1 MGLFTNENID
11 DLGKEEIV
19 NQTKIKNAESI
30 ETFFKE
36 INTGFGGYKAKYIDV
51 LYFVDS
57 PTYRRIARN
66 FNGDYNMTEESSPM
80 TVEDYSKASHIPD
93 NLIFDN
99 AFRIING
106 HIKQEDVPCFIPRIY
121 CVPYDKDYFGKED
134 PIGILY
140 EPTRFTEVIRIDPLS
155 NHDVDNV
162 YKIETK
168 KVRNSDYIEYI
179 KYIRDSV
186 ADSCLAG
193 FDSVEINNNK
203 KLVDGYDND
212 NFVIIADTCKTSL
225 VSRNTKDTIYSIMD
239 KIRNNTSNNILASEL
254 LARVFLKNTYI
265 LSRAEL
271 YSPPE
276 CYPKEEI
283 SIYDIQYTIGLDHGE
298 RTLYLIEV
306 GSKEKTYSNT
316 SYIDENNI
324 SKDPGLL
331 YCAKESFLLFIK
343 DLRRVIEM
351 FILIAAF
358 ITLSVI
364 IYILLI
370 PK

>member
-1 MGLFTNENID
+1 MGLFTNEDID
-11 DLGKEEIV
+11 DLEKEEVIID
-19 NQTKIKNAESI
+19 QPKIKNAESI

-36 INTGFGGYKAKYIDV
+36 INTGFGGNNAKYIDV
-51 LYFVDS
+51 LYFVDT

-99 AFRIING
+99 AFRVINA
-106 HIKQEDVPCFIPRIY
+106 HIKQEDVPLFIPRIY
-121 CVPYDKDYFGKED
+121 CVPYDKDYFSKED

-168 KVRNSDYIEYI
+168 KVRNSEYI
-179 KYIRDSV
+179 KYLHNIRYFGSD
-186 ADSCLAG
+186 LAG
-193 FDSVEINNNK
+193 FNEVKINDNK
-203 KLVDGYDND
+203 KLIDSYDND
-212 NFVIIADTCKTSL
+212 NFVIIADTCRTSL
-225 VSRNTKDTIYSIMD
+225 ISRDTKNTIYSIMD
-239 KIRNNTSNNILASEL
+239 KIRNNNNNNTLACDL

-265 LSRAEL
+265 LARGEL

-276 CYPKEEI
+276 YYPKEEI
-283 SIYDIQYTIGLDHGE
+283 SIYDIQYSIGLDHGE

-306 GSKEKTYSNT
+306 GSKIKEYNSN
-316 SYIDENNI
+316 SYIDESNNNPYNIRCVDMINSVKETLII
-324 SKDPGLL
+324 SILAITTIAIL
-331 YCAKESFLLFIK
+331 IYSFLTK
-343 DLRRVIEM
+343 
-351 FILIAAF
+351 
-358 ITLSVI
+358 
-364 IYILLI
+364 
-370 PK
+370 

>member
-1 MGLFTNENID
+1 MGLFTNEDID
-11 DLGKEEIV
+11 DLEKEEIID
-19 NQTKIKNAESI
+19 QLKIKNAESI

-51 LYFVDS
+51 LYFVDP

-99 AFRIING
+99 AFRAINA
-106 HIKQEDVPCFIPRIY
+106 HIKQEDVPLFIPRIY

-168 KVRNSDYIEYI
+168 KVRNSDYI
-179 KYIRDSV
+179 KYLHDIRYFGSD
-186 ADSCLAG
+186 LAG
-193 FDSVEINNNK
+193 FDEVKINDNK
-203 KLVDGYDND
+203 KLVNSYDND
-212 NFVIIADTCKTSL
+212 NFVIIADTCRTSL
-225 VSRNTKDTIYSIMD
+225 ISRNTKDTIYSIMD
-239 KIRNNTSNNILASEL
+239 KIRNNNNNNTLACDL

-265 LSRAEL
+265 LARGEL

-276 CYPKEEI
+276 YYPKEEI
-283 SIYDIQYTIGLDHGE
+283 SIYDIQYSIGLDHGE

-306 GSKEKTYSNT
+306 GSKIKDYNSN
-316 SYIDENNI
+316 SYIDESNNNPYNI
-324 SKDPGLL
+324 SCVDKINSI
-331 YCAKESFLLFIK
+331 KETLIIAILAITIIAILIYSFLTK
-343 DLRRVIEM
+343 
-351 FILIAAF
+351 
-358 ITLSVI
+358 
-364 IYILLI
+364 
-370 PK
+370 

>member
-11 DLGKEEIV
+11 DLGKEEIID
-19 NQTKIKNAESI
+19 QSKIKNAESI

-36 INTGFGGYKAKYIDV
+36 INTGFGGYKARYIDV
-51 LYFVDS
+51 LYFVDP

-66 FNGDYNMTEESSPM
+66 FNGDYNITEESTPM

-93 NLIFDN
+93 NIIFDN
-99 AFRIING
+99 AFRVING

-121 CVPYDKDYFGKED
+121 CVPYDKDYFNKED

-140 EPTRFTEVIRIDPLS
+140 ESTRFTEVIRIDPLS

-168 KVRNSDYIEYI
+168 KVRNSEYIEYLNNI
-179 KYIRDSV
+179 MEFGSD
-186 ADSCLAG
+186 LAG
-193 FDSVEINNNK
+193 FDEVKINDNK
-203 KLVDGYDND
+203 KLVDSYDN
-212 NFVIIADTCKTSL
+212 NSFVIIADTCRTSL
-225 VSRNTKDTIYSIMD
+225 ISRNTKDTIYSIMD
-239 KIRNNTSNNILASEL
+239 KIRNSNSNNILASDL

-265 LSRAEL
+265 LARAEL

-283 SIYDIQYTIGLDHGE
+283 SIYDIQYSIGLDHGE

-306 GSKEKTYSNT
+306 GSKIKGYNSN
-316 SYIDENNI
+316 SYIDESNNI
-324 SKDPGLL
+324 PHNIGCVDKINSI
-331 YCAKESFLLFIK
+331 KETLIIAILAITTIAILIYSFLTK
-343 DLRRVIEM
+343 
-351 FILIAAF
+351 
-358 ITLSVI
+358 
-364 IYILLI
+364 
-370 PK
+370 

>member
-1 MGLFTNENID
+1 MGLFTNEDID
-11 DLGKEEIV
+11 DLEKEEVIID
-19 NQTKIKNAESI
+19 QPKIKNAESI

-36 INTGFGGYKAKYIDV
+36 INTGFGGYNAKYIDV
-51 LYFVDS
+51 LYFADP

-99 AFRIING
+99 AFRVINA
-106 HIKQEDVPCFIPRIY
+106 HIKQEDVPLFIPRIY
-121 CVPYDKDYFGKED
+121 CVPYDKDYFNKED

-140 EPTRFTEVIRIDPLS
+140 EPTRFTEVIRIDPIS

-168 KVRNSDYIEYI
+168 KVRNSDYI
-179 KYIRDSV
+179 KYLHDIRYFGSD
-186 ADSCLAG
+186 LAG
-193 FDSVEINNNK
+193 FDEVKINDNK
-203 KLVDGYDND
+203 KLVDSYDND
-212 NFVIIADTCKTSL
+212 NFVIIADTCRTSL
-225 VSRNTKDTIYSIMD
+225 ISRNAKDTIYSIMD
-239 KIRNNTSNNILASEL
+239 KIRNNNNSNTLACDL

-265 LSRAEL
+265 LARGEL

-283 SIYDIQYTIGLDHGE
+283 SIYDIQYSIGLDHGE

-306 GSKEKTYSNT
+306 GSKIKEYNSN
-316 SYIDENNI
+316 SYIDESNNNPYNI
-324 SKDPGLL
+324 SCVDKINSI
-331 YCAKESFLLFIK
+331 KETLIIAILAITTIAILIYSFLTK
-343 DLRRVIEM
+343 
-351 FILIAAF
+351 
-358 ITLSVI
+358 
-364 IYILLI
+364 
-370 PK
+370 

>member
-1 MGLFTNENID
+1 MGLFTNEDID
-11 DLGKEEIV
+11 DLEKEEIID
-19 NQTKIKNAESI
+19 QPKIKNAESI

-51 LYFVDS
+51 LYFVDP

-66 FNGDYNMTEESSPM
+66 FNGAYDMIEESNPM

-99 AFRIING
+99 AFRVINA
-106 HIKQEDVPCFIPRIY
+106 HIKQEDVPLFIPRIY
-121 CVPYDKDYFGKED
+121 CVPYDKDYFSKED

-140 EPTRFTEVIRIDPLS
+140 ESTRFTEVIRIDPLS

-168 KVRNSDYIEYI
+168 KVRNSEYI
-179 KYIRDSV
+179 KYLDNIREFGSD
-186 ADSCLAG
+186 LAG
-193 FDSVEINNNK
+193 FDEVKINDNK
-203 KLVDGYDND
+203 KLVDSYDND
-212 NFVIIADTCKTSL
+212 NFVIIADTCRTSL
-225 VSRNTKDTIYSIMD
+225 ISRNTKDTIYSIMD
-239 KIRNNTSNNILASEL
+239 KIRNNNNNNTLACDL

-283 SIYDIQYTIGLDHGE
+283 SIYDISYSIGLDHGE
-298 RTLYLIEV
+298 RTLYFIEV
-306 GSKEKTYSNT
+306 GSKIKEYNSN
-316 SYIDENNI
+316 SYIDESNNNPYNI
-324 SKDPGLL
+324 RCVDKINSI
-331 YCAKESFLLFIK
+331 KETLIIAILAITTIAILIYSFLTK
-343 DLRRVIEM
+343 
-351 FILIAAF
+351 
-358 ITLSVI
+358 
-364 IYILLI
+364 
-370 PK
+370 

>member
-36 INTGFGGYKAKYIDV
+36 INTGFGGYKARYIDV
-51 LYFVDS
+51 LYFVDP

-66 FNGDYNMTEESSPM
+66 FNGDYNMTEESNPM

-99 AFRIING
+99 AFRVING

-155 NHDVDNV
+155 NHDVYNV

-168 KVRNSDYIEYI
+168 KVRNSDYI
-179 KYIRDSV
+179 KYLHDIRYFGSD
-186 ADSCLAG
+186 LAG
-193 FDSVEINNNK
+193 FDEVKINDNK
-203 KLVDGYDND
+203 KLVDSYDND
-212 NFVIIADTCKTSL
+212 NFVIIADTCRTSL
-225 VSRNTKDTIYSIMD
+225 ISRNTKDTIYSIMD
-239 KIRNNTSNNILASEL
+239 KIRNNNTNNTLACDL

-265 LSRAEL
+265 LARGEL

-306 GSKEKTYSNT
+306 GSKIKEYNSN
-316 SYIDENNI
+316 SYIDEFNNNPYNI
-324 SKDPGLL
+324 RCVDKINSI
-331 YCAKESFLLFIK
+331 KETLIIAILAITTIAILIYSFLTK
-343 DLRRVIEM
+343 
-351 FILIAAF
+351 
-358 ITLSVI
+358 
-364 IYILLI
+364 
-370 PK
+370 

>member
-1 MGLFTNENID
+1 MGLFTNEDID
-11 DLGKEEIV
+11 DLEKEEIIDHL
-19 NQTKIKNAESI
+19 KIKNAESI

-99 AFRIING
+99 VFRVINA
-106 HIKQEDVPCFIPRIY
+106 HIKQEDVPLFIPRIY
-121 CVPYDKDYFGKED
+121 CVPYDRDYFGKED

-168 KVRNSDYIEYI
+168 KVRNSEYVEYI
-179 KYIRDSV
+179 RYIRDSA
-186 ADSCLAG
+186 ADTGLAG
-193 FDSVEINNNK
+193 FDTVEINNNK
-203 KLVDGYDND
+203 KLVDSYDND
-212 NFVIIADTCKTSL
+212 NFVIISDTYKTSL
-225 VSRNTKDTIYSIMD
+225 ISRNTKDTIYSIMD
-239 KIRNNTSNNILASEL
+239 KIRNSNTNNILAYEL

-265 LSRAEL
+265 LSRGEL

-276 CYPKEEI
+276 CYPKEEV
-283 SIYDIQYTIGLDHGE
+283 SIYNIQYSIGLDHGE

-306 GSKEKTYSNT
+306 GSKIKDYNSN
-316 SYIDENNI
+316 SYIDESNNNPYNIRCADKINSIKETLIIAILAI
-324 SKDPGLL
+324 S
-331 YCAKESFLLFIK
+331 AIA
-343 DLRRVIEM
+343 
-351 FILIAAF
+351 ILIYSF
-358 ITLSVI
+358 IT
-364 IYILLI
+364 
-370 PK
+370 K

>member
-1 MGLFTNENID
+1 MGLFTNEDID
-11 DLGKEEIV
+11 DLEKEEIV
-19 NQTKIKNAESI
+19 NLSKIKNAESI

-36 INTGFGGYKAKYIDV
+36 INTGFGGYEAKYIDV
-51 LYFVDS
+51 LYFVDP

-99 AFRIING
+99 AFRVING
-106 HIKQEDVPCFIPRIY
+106 HIKQEDVPLFIPRIY
-121 CVPYDKDYFGKED
+121 CVPYDKEYFSKED

-140 EPTRFTEVIRIDPLS
+140 EPTRFSEIIKIDPLS

-168 KVRNSDYIEYI
+168 KVRNSEYVEYI
-179 KYIRDSV
+179 RYIRDSV
-186 ADSCLAG
+186 ADSDLAG
-193 FDSVEINNNK
+193 FDEVKINDNK

-212 NFVIIADTCKTSL
+212 NFIIIADTCKTSL
-225 VSRNTKDTIYSIMD
+225 ISRNTKDTIYSIMD
-239 KIRNNTSNNILASEL
+239 KIRNSTSNNILTSEL
-254 LARVFLKNTYI
+254 LARVFLKHTYI
-265 LSRAEL
+265 LSRGEL

-276 CYPKEEI
+276 CYPKEVV
-283 SIYDIQYTIGLDHGE
+283 SIYNIKYSIGLDHGE

-306 GSKEKTYSNT
+306 GSKEKTYNNI
-316 SYIDENNI
+316 SYIDKNII
-324 SKDPGLL
+324 SKDPDLI

-351 FILIAAF
+351 LALTAAI
-358 ITLSVI
+358 ITLLVI
-364 IYILLI
+364 IYIFI
-370 PK
+370 TK

>member
-1 MGLFTNENID
+1 MGLFTNEDID
-11 DLGKEEIV
+11 DLEKEEIID
-19 NQTKIKNAESI
+19 QTKIKNAESI

-51 LYFVDS
+51 LYFADP

-99 AFRIING
+99 AFRIINA
-106 HIKQEDVPCFIPRIY
+106 HIKQEDVPLFIPRIY
-121 CVPYDKDYFGKED
+121 CVPYDKDYFSKED

-168 KVRNSDYIEYI
+168 KVRNSEYVE
-179 KYIRDSV
+179 YLNNIRDSA
-186 ADSCLAG
+186 ADTGLAG
-193 FDSVEINNNK
+193 FDTVEINNNK
-203 KLVDGYDND
+203 KLVDSYDND
-212 NFVIIADTCKTSL
+212 NFAIIADTCKTGL

-239 KIRNNTSNNILASEL
+239 KIRNSTANNVLASEL

-265 LSRAEL
+265 LSRSEL

-276 CYPKEEI
+276 YYPKEEI
-283 SIYDIQYTIGLDHGE
+283 SIYDIQYSIGLDHGE

-306 GSKEKTYSNT
+306 GSKIKEYNSN
-316 SYIDENNI
+316 SYIDESNNNPYNI
-324 SKDPGLL
+324 SCVDKINSI
-331 YCAKESFLLFIK
+331 KETLIIAILAISAIAVLIYSFLTK
-343 DLRRVIEM
+343 
-351 FILIAAF
+351 
-358 ITLSVI
+358 
-364 IYILLI
+364 
-370 PK
+370 

>member
-1 MGLFTNENID
+1 MGLFTNEDID
-11 DLGKEEIV
+11 DLEKEEIIDHL
-19 NQTKIKNAESI
+19 KIKNVESI

-51 LYFVDS
+51 LYFVDP

-66 FNGDYNMTEESSPM
+66 FNGDYNMTKESNPM

-99 AFRIING
+99 AFRVING

-121 CVPYDKDYFGKED
+121 CVPYDKDYFNKED

-140 EPTRFTEVIRIDPLS
+140 DSTRFTEVIRIDPLS

-168 KVRNSDYIEYI
+168 KVRNSDYI
-179 KYIRDSV
+179 KYLHDIRYFGSD
-186 ADSCLAG
+186 LAG
-193 FDSVEINNNK
+193 FDEVKINDNK
-203 KLVDGYDND
+203 KLVDSYDND
-212 NFVIIADTCKTSL
+212 NFVIIADTCRTSL
-225 VSRNTKDTIYSIMD
+225 ISRNTKDTIYSIMD
-239 KIRNNTSNNILASEL
+239 KIRNNNNNNTLACDL

-265 LSRAEL
+265 LARGEL

-276 CYPKEEI
+276 CYLKEEI
-283 SIYDIQYTIGLDHGE
+283 SIYDIQYSIGLDHGE

-306 GSKEKTYSNT
+306 GSKIKEYNSN
-316 SYIDENNI
+316 SYIDESNNNPHNIRCVDMINSVKETLII
-324 SKDPGLL
+324 SILAITTIAIL
-331 YCAKESFLLFIK
+331 IYSFLTK
-343 DLRRVIEM
+343 
-351 FILIAAF
+351 
-358 ITLSVI
+358 
-364 IYILLI
+364 
-370 PK
+370 

>member
-1 MGLFTNENID
+1 MGLFTNEDID
-11 DLGKEEIV
+11 DLEKEEIIDHL
-19 NQTKIKNAESI
+19 KIKNAESI

-36 INTGFGGYKAKYIDV
+36 INTGFGGYNAKYIDV
-51 LYFVDS
+51 LYFVDP

-99 AFRIING
+99 AFRVING
-106 HIKQEDVPCFIPRIY
+106 HIKQEDVPLFIPRIY
-121 CVPYDKDYFGKED
+121 CVPYDKDYFAKED

-168 KVRNSDYIEYI
+168 KVRNSDYVEYI
-179 KYIRDSV
+179 RYIRDSV
-186 ADSCLAG
+186 ADTGLAG
-193 FDSVEINNNK
+193 FDTVEINNNK
-203 KLVDGYDND
+203 KLVDIYDND
-212 NFVIIADTCKTSL
+212 NFVIITDACKTSL
-225 VSRNTKDTIYSIMD
+225 VSRNIKNTIYSIMD
-239 KIRNNTSNNILASEL
+239 KIRNSTANNILASEL
-254 LARVFLKNTYI
+254 ITRVFLKNTYI
-265 LSRAEL
+265 LSRGEL
-271 YSPPE
+271 YSPQE
-276 CYPKEEI
+276 CYPKEEV
-283 SIYDIQYTIGLDHGE
+283 SIYDIHYNIGNHGE

-316 SYIDENNI
+316 SYIEDKNNI

-358 ITLSVI
+358 ITLLVI
-364 IYILLI
+364 IYILII

>member
-11 DLGKEEIV
+11 DFEKEEIV
-19 NQTKIKNAESI
+19 DQSKIKNAESI

-36 INTGFGGYKAKYIDV
+36 INTGFGGYKARYIDV
-51 LYFVDS
+51 LYFVDP

-66 FNGDYNMTEESSPM
+66 FNGDYNMTEESNPM

-121 CVPYDKDYFGKED
+121 CVPYDKDYFNKED

-140 EPTRFTEVIRIDPLS
+140 ESTRFTEVIRIDPYS

-168 KVRNSDYIEYI
+168 KIRNSDYI
-179 KYIRDSV
+179 KYLYDIRYFGSD
-186 ADSCLAG
+186 LAG
-193 FDSVEINNNK
+193 FDEVKINNNK
-203 KLVDGYDND
+203 KLVDSYDND
-212 NFVIIADTCKTSL
+212 NFVIIADTCRTSL
-225 VSRNTKDTIYSIMD
+225 ISRNTKDTIYSIMD
-239 KIRNNTSNNILASEL
+239 KIRNNNNNNTLACDL

-265 LSRAEL
+265 LARGEL

-276 CYPKEEI
+276 YYPKEEI
-283 SIYDIQYTIGLDHGE
+283 SIYDIQYSIGLDHGE

-306 GSKEKTYSNT
+306 GSKIKGYNSN
-316 SYIDENNI
+316 SYIDESNNNPHNI
-324 SKDPGLL
+324 RYVDMINS
-331 YCAKESFLLFIK
+331 AKETLIISILAITTIAILVYSFLTK
-343 DLRRVIEM
+343 
-351 FILIAAF
+351 
-358 ITLSVI
+358 
-364 IYILLI
+364 
-370 PK
+370 

>member
-11 DLGKEEIV
+11 DLRKEEIV

-36 INTGFGGYKAKYIDV
+36 INTGFGGYKAKYIDI
-51 LYFVDS
+51 LYFADS

-66 FNGDYNMTEESSPM
+66 FNGDYNMTEESSPL

-99 AFRIING
+99 TFRIING

-121 CVPYDKDYFGKED
+121 CVPYDKDYFSKED

-168 KVRNSDYIEYI
+168 KVRNSDYI
-179 KYIRDSV
+179 KYLHDIRYFGSD
-186 ADSCLAG
+186 LAG
-193 FDSVEINNNK
+193 FDEVKINDNK
-203 KLVDGYDND
+203 KLVDSYDND
-212 NFVIIADTCKTSL
+212 NFVIIADTCRTSL
-225 VSRNTKDTIYSIMD
+225 ISRNTKDTIYSIMD
-239 KIRNNTSNNILASEL
+239 KIRNNNNNNTLASDL

-265 LSRAEL
+265 LARGEL

-283 SIYDIQYTIGLDHGE
+283 SIYDIQYSIGLDHGE

-306 GSKEKTYSNT
+306 GSKIKDYNSN
-316 SYIDENNI
+316 SYIDESNNNPYNI
-324 SKDPGLL
+324 SCVDKINSI
-331 YCAKESFLLFIK
+331 KETLIIAILAITTIAILIYSFLTK
-343 DLRRVIEM
+343 
-351 FILIAAF
+351 
-358 ITLSVI
+358 
-364 IYILLI
+364 
-370 PK
+370 

>member
-1 MGLFTNENID
+1 MGLFTKENID
-11 DLGKEEIV
+11 DLEKEEVI
-19 NQTKIKNAESI
+19 NQLKNAENI

-51 LYFVDS
+51 LYFADP

-66 FNGDYNMTEESSPM
+66 FNGDYNTTEDSSPM
-80 TVEDYSKASHIPD
+80 TVEDYFKASHIPD

-99 AFRIING
+99 AFRVING
-106 HIKQEDVPCFIPRIY
+106 HIKQEDVPLFIPRIY
-121 CVPYDKDYFGKED
+121 CVPYDKEYFSKED

-140 EPTRFTEVIRIDPLS
+140 EPTRFSEVIRIDPLS

-168 KVRNSDYIEYI
+168 KVRNSEYVEYI
-179 KYIRDSV
+179 RYIRDSV
-186 ADSCLAG
+186 ADTDLAG
-193 FDSVEINNNK
+193 FDEVKINNNK

-212 NFVIIADTCKTSL
+212 NFVIISDTCKTSL

-239 KIRNNTSNNILASEL
+239 KIRNSTANNILVSEL
-254 LARVFLKNTYI
+254 LARVFLKDTYI
-265 LSRAEL
+265 LSRGEL

-276 CYPKEEI
+276 CYPKEEV
-283 SIYDIQYTIGLDHGE
+283 SIYNIEYSIGNHGE

-316 SYIDENNI
+316 SYIDEKNN
-324 SKDPGLL
+324 KDK
-331 YCAKESFLLFIK
+331 YIASNKKEVINAILDSLLLFFKELWSMFCVPLTALI
-343 DLRRVIEM
+343 IIII
-351 FILIAAF
+351 FILIYYSF
-358 ITLSVI
+358 
-364 IYILLI
+364 
-370 PK
+370 

>member
-1 MGLFTNENID
+1 MGLFTNEDID
-11 DLGKEEIV
+11 DLEKEEIID
-19 NQTKIKNAESI
+19 QPKIKNAEGI

-51 LYFVDS
+51 LYFVDP
-57 PTYRRIARN
+57 PTYRRVARN
-66 FNGDYNMTEESSPM
+66 FNGAYDMTEESSPA

-99 AFRIING
+99 AFRVING

-140 EPTRFTEVIRIDPLS
+140 ESTRFTEVIRIDPLS

-168 KVRNSDYIEYI
+168 KVRNSEYI
-179 KYIRDSV
+179 KYLDNIREFGSD
-186 ADSCLAG
+186 LAG
-193 FDSVEINNNK
+193 FDEVKINDNK
-203 KLVDGYDND
+203 KLVDSYDND
-212 NFVIIADTCKTSL
+212 NFVIIADTCRTSL
-225 VSRNTKDTIYSIMD
+225 ISRNTKDTIYFIMD
-239 KIRNNTSNNILASEL
+239 KIRNGNSNNVLASDL
-254 LARVFLKNTYI
+254 LSRVFLKDTYI
-265 LSRAEL
+265 LARGEL

-283 SIYDIQYTIGLDHGE
+283 SIYDIQYSIGLDHGE

-306 GSKEKTYSNT
+306 GSKIKDYNSN
-316 SYIDENNI
+316 SYIDETNNNPYNIRCVDKINSIKETLII
-324 SKDPGLL
+324 SILAITTIAIL
-331 YCAKESFLLFIK
+331 IYSFLTK
-343 DLRRVIEM
+343 
-351 FILIAAF
+351 
-358 ITLSVI
+358 
-364 IYILLI
+364 
-370 PK
+370 

>member
-1 MGLFTNENID
+1 MGLFTNEDID
-11 DLGKEEIV
+11 DLEKEEIID
-19 NQTKIKNAESI
+19 QPKIKNAESI
-30 ETFFKE
+30 EIFFKE

-51 LYFVDS
+51 LYFVDP

-66 FNGDYNMTEESSPM
+66 FNGDYNMTEESSPK

-99 AFRIING
+99 AFRVINA
-106 HIKQEDVPCFIPRIY
+106 HIKQEDVPLFIPRIY
-121 CVPYDKDYFGKED
+121 CVPYDKDYFSKED

-140 EPTRFTEVIRIDPLS
+140 EPTRFSEVIRIDPLS

-168 KVRNSDYIEYI
+168 KVRNSEYVEYI
-179 KYIRDSV
+179 RYIRDSV
-186 ADSCLAG
+186 ADSDLAG
-193 FDSVEINNNK
+193 FDTVEINNNK

-225 VSRNTKDTIYSIMD
+225 VSRNTKNTIYSIMD
-239 KIRNNTSNNILASEL
+239 KIRNSTSNNILASEL
-254 LARVFLKNTYI
+254 LARIFLKNTYI
-265 LSRAEL
+265 LSRGEL

-283 SIYDIQYTIGLDHGE
+283 SIYDIQYSIGLDHGE

-306 GSKEKTYSNT
+306 GSKIKDYNSN
-316 SYIDENNI
+316 SYIDESHNI
-324 SKDPGLL
+324 PHNIKYVDMINSV
-331 YCAKESFLLFIK
+331 KETLIVAIFAISAIA
-343 DLRRVIEM
+343 
-351 FILIAAF
+351 ILIYSF
-358 ITLSVI
+358 IT
-364 IYILLI
+364 
-370 PK
+370 K

>member
-1 MGLFTNENID
+1 MGLFTNEDID
-11 DLGKEEIV
+11 DLEKEEVIID
-19 NQTKIKNAESI
+19 QPKIKNAESI

-51 LYFVDS
+51 LYFVDP

-99 AFRIING
+99 AFRVING

-121 CVPYDKDYFGKED
+121 CVPYDKDYFNKED

-140 EPTRFTEVIRIDPLS
+140 EPIRFTEVIRIDPLS

-168 KVRNSDYIEYI
+168 KVRNSDYI
-179 KYIRDSV
+179 KYLHDIRYFGSD
-186 ADSCLAG
+186 LAG
-193 FDSVEINNNK
+193 FDEVKINDNK
-203 KLVDGYDND
+203 KLVDSYDND
-212 NFVIIADTCKTSL
+212 NFVIIADTCRTSL
-225 VSRNTKDTIYSIMD
+225 ISRNTKDTIYSIMD
-239 KIRNNTSNNILASEL
+239 KIRNNNNNNTLACDL

-265 LSRAEL
+265 LARGEL

-276 CYPKEEI
+276 YYPKEEI
-283 SIYDIQYTIGLDHGE
+283 SIYDIQYSIGLDHGE

-306 GSKEKTYSNT
+306 GSKIKDYNSN
-316 SYIDENNI
+316 SYIDESNNNPYNI
-324 SKDPGLL
+324 SCVDKINSI
-331 YCAKESFLLFIK
+331 KETLIIAILAITTIAILIYSFLTK
-343 DLRRVIEM
+343 
-351 FILIAAF
+351 
-358 ITLSVI
+358 
-364 IYILLI
+364 
-370 PK
+370 

>member
-1 MGLFTNENID
+1 MGLFTNEDID
-11 DLGKEEIV
+11 DLEKEEIIDHL
-19 NQTKIKNAESI
+19 KIKNAESI

-36 INTGFGGYKAKYIDV
+36 INTGFGGYNAKYIDV
-51 LYFVDS
+51 LYFADP

-66 FNGDYNMTEESSPM
+66 FNGDYNMTEESSPI

-121 CVPYDKDYFGKED
+121 CVPYDKDYFDKED

-168 KVRNSDYIEYI
+168 KVRNSEYI
-179 KYIRDSV
+179 KYLHNIRYFGSD
-186 ADSCLAG
+186 LAG
-193 FDSVEINNNK
+193 FDEVKINDNK
-203 KLVDGYDND
+203 KLVDSYDND
-212 NFVIIADTCKTSL
+212 NFVIIADTCRTSL
-225 VSRNTKDTIYSIMD
+225 ISRNTKDTIYSIMD
-239 KIRNNTSNNILASEL
+239 KIRNNNNNNTLACDL

-265 LSRAEL
+265 LARGEL

-283 SIYDIQYTIGLDHGE
+283 SIYDIQYSIGLDHGE

-306 GSKEKTYSNT
+306 GSKIKDYNSN
-316 SYIDENNI
+316 SYIDESNNI
-324 SKDPGLL
+324 QHNIRCVDMINSV
-331 YCAKESFLLFIK
+331 KETLIISILAITTIAILIYSFLTK
-343 DLRRVIEM
+343 
-351 FILIAAF
+351 
-358 ITLSVI
+358 
-364 IYILLI
+364 
-370 PK
+370 

>member
-11 DLGKEEIV
+11 DLEKEEIV

-51 LYFVDS
+51 LYFVDP

-80 TVEDYSKASHIPD
+80 TVEDYSKASHISD
-93 NLIFDN
+93 SLIFNN

-121 CVPYDKDYFGKED
+121 CVPYDKDYFDKED

-168 KVRNSDYIEYI
+168 KVRNSEYIDYI

-186 ADSCLAG
+186 ADTGLAG
-193 FDSVEINNNK
+193 FDKVEINDNK
-203 KLVDGYDND
+203 KLVDSYDND

-225 VSRNTKDTIYSIMD
+225 VSRDTKDTVYSIMD
-239 KIRNNTSNNILASEL
+239 KIRNSTANNILASEL
-254 LARVFLKNTYI
+254 LSKVFLKNTYI
-265 LSRAEL
+265 LARAYL

-283 SIYDIQYTIGLDHGE
+283 SIYNIQYSIGLDHGE

-306 GSKEKTYSNT
+306 GSKEKNYSGT
-316 SYIDENNI
+316 SYIDESNTI
-324 SKDPGLL
+324 SHNMKYVDMINSV
-331 YCAKESFLLFIK
+331 KETLIVAILAISAITILIYSFLTK
-343 DLRRVIEM
+343 
-351 FILIAAF
+351 
-358 ITLSVI
+358 
-364 IYILLI
+364 
-370 PK
+370 

>member
-1 MGLFTNENID
+1 MGLFTNEDID
-11 DLGKEEIV
+11 DLEKEEIID
-19 NQTKIKNAESI
+19 QPKIKNAESI

-36 INTGFGGYKAKYIDV
+36 INTGFGGYKARYIDV
-51 LYFVDS
+51 LYFVDP

-66 FNGDYNMTEESSPM
+66 FNGDYNMTEESNPM
-80 TVEDYSKASHIPD
+80 TVEDYSKASHISGS
-93 NLIFDN
+93 LIFNN

-168 KVRNSDYIEYI
+168 KVRNSDYIEYLR
-179 KYIRDSV
+179 YIRDSV
-186 ADSCLAG
+186 ADTGLAG
-193 FDSVEINNNK
+193 FDTVEINNNK

-212 NFVIIADTCKTSL
+212 NFVIIVDSCKYSL
-225 VSRNTKDTIYSIMD
+225 IPHNNDIIYSVMD
-239 KIRNNTSNNILASEL
+239 KIRNSTANNILASGL
-254 LARVFLKNTYI
+254 LARVFLKNTYV
-265 LSRAEL
+265 LSRVVI

-283 SIYDIQYTIGLDHGE
+283 SIYDIQYSIGLDHGE

-306 GSKEKTYSNT
+306 GSKEKTYNNT
-316 SYIDENNI
+316 SYIDESNNI
-324 SKDPGLL
+324 QHNIRCVDMINSV
-331 YCAKESFLLFIK
+331 KETLIISILAITTIAILIYSFLTK
-343 DLRRVIEM
+343 
-351 FILIAAF
+351 
-358 ITLSVI
+358 
-364 IYILLI
+364 
-370 PK
+370 

>member
-1 MGLFTNENID
+1 MGLFTNEDID
-11 DLGKEEIV
+11 DLEKEEIIYHL
-19 NQTKIKNAESI
+19 KIKNAESI

-51 LYFVDS
+51 LYFVDP

-99 AFRIING
+99 AFRVING

-121 CVPYDKDYFGKED
+121 CVPYDKDYFNKED

-168 KVRNSDYIEYI
+168 KVRNSDYI
-179 KYIRDSV
+179 KYLHDIRYFGSD
-186 ADSCLAG
+186 LAG
-193 FDSVEINNNK
+193 FDEVKINDNK
-203 KLVDGYDND
+203 KLVDSYDND
-212 NFVIIADTCKTSL
+212 NFVIIADTCRTSL
-225 VSRNTKDTIYSIMD
+225 ISRDTKDIIYSIMD
-239 KIRNNTSNNILASEL
+239 KIRNSNNNNTLACDL
-254 LARVFLKNTYI
+254 LARVFLKDTYI
-265 LSRAEL
+265 LARGEL

-283 SIYDIQYTIGLDHGE
+283 SIYDIQYSIGLDHGE

-306 GSKEKTYSNT
+306 GSKIKEYNSN
-316 SYIDENNI
+316 SYIDESNNNPYNIRCVDMINSVKETLII
-324 SKDPGLL
+324 SILVITTIAIL
-331 YCAKESFLLFIK
+331 IYSFLTK
-343 DLRRVIEM
+343 
-351 FILIAAF
+351 
-358 ITLSVI
+358 
-364 IYILLI
+364 
-370 PK
+370 

>member
-1 MGLFTNENID
+1 MGLFTNEDID
-11 DLGKEEIV
+11 DLEKEEIID
-19 NQTKIKNAESI
+19 QLEIKNAESI

-51 LYFVDS
+51 LYFADP

-106 HIKQEDVPCFIPRIY
+106 HIKQEDVPLFIPRIY
-121 CVPYDKDYFGKED
+121 CVPYDKDYFNKED
-134 PIGILY
+134 PIGILC
-140 EPTRFTEVIRIDPLS
+140 EPTRFTEVIRIDPIS

-168 KVRNSDYIEYI
+168 KVRNSDYI
-179 KYIRDSV
+179 KYLHDIRYFGSD
-186 ADSCLAG
+186 LAG
-193 FDSVEINNNK
+193 FDEVKINDNK
-203 KLVDGYDND
+203 KLVDSYDND
-212 NFVIIADTCKTSL
+212 NFVIIADTCRTSL
-225 VSRNTKDTIYSIMD
+225 ISRNTKDTIYSIMD
-239 KIRNNTSNNILASEL
+239 KIRNNNNNNTLASDL

-265 LSRAEL
+265 LARGEL

-276 CYPKEEI
+276 YYPKEEI
-283 SIYDIQYTIGLDHGE
+283 SIYDIQYTIGLNHGE

-306 GSKEKTYSNT
+306 GSKIKEYNSN
-316 SYIDENNI
+316 SYIDESNNNPYNI
-324 SKDPGLL
+324 RCVDKINSI
-331 YCAKESFLLFIK
+331 KETLIIAILAITTIAILIYSFLTK
-343 DLRRVIEM
+343 
-351 FILIAAF
+351 
-358 ITLSVI
+358 
-364 IYILLI
+364 
-370 PK
+370 